1 MHGQKP
7 FSTYI
12 RHKILQLG
20 ILVLIECM
28 AFTAIF
34 AFSESN
40 PMYIIELSSVKQV
53 HGLFRYIGAVAAV
66 IGFLGILIL
75 TKNLLE
81 VIAASDEFIELERLA
96 TLGKFSAWTAHQI
109 RNPLAVIK
117 GQMQVLLLKQQD
129 TYIQK
134 ACALIMRQADKM
146 SDLLSLMMALSQPV
160 LTHKEQVDVPRLV
173 SDVLDTYT
181 STYPKIGFSRKGAVE
196 GVVIGHAALL
206 EEAVKNVITNAVES
220 IDGAGAVDVVCS
232 ETPRNVTI
240 EISDSGPGI
249 SDEAMQSAF
258 EIGFTTKSRGTGLGL
273 SIVKAIMNAHE
284 GSVGIDRVRRSQAE
298 HGTVVTL
305 VLPKAEL

>member
-1 MHGQKP
+1 MHGQRP

-12 RHKILQLG
+12 RQKILQLG
-20 ILVLIECM
+20 VLVLIECT

-40 PMYIIELSSVKQV
+40 PMYIIELDSTKSV
-53 HGLFRYIGAVAAV
+53 HSLFRYTGAFAAM
-66 IGFLGILIL
+66 IGFFGILVL

-117 GQMQVLLLKQQD
+117 GQMQVLSLKQPD
-129 TYIQK
+129 AYIQK
-134 ACALIMRQADKM
+134 ACTLIMRQTDKM

-173 SDVLDTYT
+173 SEVLETYT
-181 STYPKIGFSRKGAVE
+181 STYPQIAFSIKGAVD
-196 GVVIGHAALL
+196 GVVIGHSALL
-206 EEAVKNVITNAVES
+206 EEAIKNVITNAVES
-220 IDGAGAVDVVCS
+220 IDGAGTVSVVCS
-232 ETPRNVTI
+232 ERLKHVTI
-240 EISDSGPGI
+240 EIFDSGPGI
-249 SDEAMQSAF
+249 SDEALESAF
-258 EIGFTTKSRGTGLGL
+258 EIGFTTKGRGTGLGL

-284 GSVGIDRVRRSQAE
+284 GSVTIDRMKKSQAE